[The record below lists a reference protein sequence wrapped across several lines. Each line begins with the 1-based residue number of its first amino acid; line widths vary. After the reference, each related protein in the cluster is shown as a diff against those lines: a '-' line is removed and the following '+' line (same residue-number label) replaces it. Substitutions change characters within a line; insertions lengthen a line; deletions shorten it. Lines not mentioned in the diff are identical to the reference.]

1 MFNLKKSKEIII
13 IMGVYILFLWL
24 VLVMGS
30 CNPVKMVLKD
40 NEKFE
45 QVAKEV
51 VKRGYC
57 INDTVIVDTGHVE
70 IVHDTTRT
78 VDSFKLGGTYQNIDT
93 ILPSGARVNIL
104 DDFLFVE
111 CPEAVNTTQT
121 LHKTAFIRDKKLED
135 ILKAEIVVKDDSI
148 KNLVF
153 SNRDKELVVKEAQ
166 AKLKNALFR
175 FWVLIAVLVL
185 AAAVKIYLK
194 FKP

>member
-1 MFNLKKSKEIII
+1 MFNLKKSKEIAI
-13 IMGVYILFLWL
+13 IMSVYIAFLWL
-24 VLVMGS
+24 ILLLGS
-30 CNPVKMVLKD
+30 CNPVKQVLKD
-40 NEKFE
+40 NQKFE
-45 QVAKEV
+45 IVAKEV

-57 INDTVIVDTGHVE
+57 INDTVIVDTGHIE
-70 IVHDTTRT
+70 IIHDTTRR

-111 CPEAVNTTQT
+111 CPEAVTTTQT

-135 ILKAEIVVKDDSI
+135 ILKAEIAVKDDSI
-148 KNLVF
+148 KNLIF
-153 SNRDKELVVKEAQ
+153 SNRDKELVAKEAQ

-175 FWVLIAVLVL
+175 FWVLVAVLIL

>member
-111 CPEAVNTTQT
+111 CPEAVTTTQT

-148 KNLVF
+148 KNLIF

-166 AKLKNALFR
+166 AKLKNAIFR

>member
-148 KNLVF
+148 KNLIF

-166 AKLKNALFR
+166 AKLKNAIFR

>member
-1 MFNLKKSKEIII
+1 MFNLKKSKEIAI
-13 IMGVYILFLWL
+13 IMGVYIAFLWL
-24 VLVMGS
+24 ILVLGS
-30 CNPVKMVLKD
+30 CNPVKQVLKD
-40 NEKFE
+40 NQKFE
-45 QVAKEV
+45 IVAKEV

-57 INDTVIVDTGHVE
+57 INDTVIVDTGHIE
-70 IVHDTTRT
+70 IIHDTTRR

-111 CPEAVNTTQT
+111 CPEAVTTTQT

-148 KNLVF
+148 KNLIF
-153 SNRDKELVVKEAQ
+153 SNRDKELVAKEAQ

-175 FWVLIAVLVL
+175 FWVLVAVLIL

>member
-57 INDTVIVDTGHVE
+57 INDTVIVDTGHIE
-70 IVHDTTRT
+70 IVHDTTRK

-148 KNLVF
+148 KNLIF

-166 AKLKNALFR
+166 AKLKNAIFR

>member
-57 INDTVIVDTGHVE
+57 INDTVIVDTGHIE
-70 IVHDTTRT
+70 IVHDTTRK

-111 CPEAVNTTQT
+111 CPEAVTTTQT

>member
-1 MFNLKKSKEIII
+1 MFNLKKSKEIAI
-13 IMGVYILFLWL
+13 IMGVYIAFLWL
-24 VLVMGS
+24 ILVLGS
-30 CNPVKMVLKD
+30 CNPVKQVLKD
-40 NEKFE
+40 NQKFE
-45 QVAKEV
+45 IVAKEV

-57 INDTVIVDTGHVE
+57 INDTVIVDTGHIE
-70 IVHDTTRT
+70 IIHDTTRR

-111 CPEAVNTTQT
+111 CPEAVTTTQT

-148 KNLVF
+148 KNLIF

-175 FWVLIAVLVL
+175 FWVLVAVLIL